1 MALGTPVAAAAAYS
15 ALNGTTVTPAYPA
28 GILATDVVL
37 LFVGQK
43 PGSANSGTNPAPSGW
58 TLREELTGAGG
69 YGATLGADTGN
80 TNLRVFSWN
89 TPIAGQTGNLNV
101 SLGNSNVA
109 WAFIVRIPT
118 GGGAISYGSADGQ
131 RTTTPTSPMTV
142 ALTNGAT
149 ATNFESGDLA
159 IWAMCIPTDVQTPAQ
174 FSNHLATAT
183 GATFAAGVE
192 INEPDSTTGNDIGGF
207 SAYASVTSGSST
219 AAPSI
224 TVTLA
229 GTLTNVRGPVVML
242 RVREIQAISFN
253 AEVGSYSITGQAATT
268 AASRLFNAEAGA
280 YSLTGQAATLALS
293 KELSANSGSYA
304 INGQAAD
311 FVLAKAI
318 SADAGSY
325 LLTGQLAALLRS
337 TVFSADT
344 GAYVITGQAATLS
357 RAANFSADAG
367 TYVVT
372 GQPASLFTASVF
384 SADSGTYS
392 ITGQA
397 ADLLYVPVATFD
409 AESGSYAVT
418 GQDATLIRAQI
429 FTAGLGQYSISED
442 YVDPGYNE
450 PGYTSG
456 TSAALLRS
464 LLFNSEAG
472 NYAITGQDA
481 GLSLDT
487 LLNAEAGAYN
497 ISGQAA
503 SLLSAASLFADAG
516 TYAISGQAASLLSS
530 SLFNA
535 ASGSYLISGQ
545 DATLFPATLYPNPA
559 DVRQGVVYGPDG
571 IYTGTLVVGG
581 NAVIYLFDD

>member
-118 GGGAISYGSADGQ
+118 SGGAISYGSADGQ

-207 SAYASVTSGSST
+207 SAYASVSSGSST
-219 AAPSI
+219 AAPSV